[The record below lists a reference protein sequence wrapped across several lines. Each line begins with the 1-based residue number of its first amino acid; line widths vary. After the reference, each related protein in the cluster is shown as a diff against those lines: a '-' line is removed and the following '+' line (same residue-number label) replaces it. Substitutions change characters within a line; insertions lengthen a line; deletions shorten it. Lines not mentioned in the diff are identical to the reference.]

1 MYVKHFGLDELPFS
15 ITPDT
20 SFLFAHP
27 SYQDAL
33 NTLLVAARSGE
44 GFIKV
49 TGEVGT
55 GKTLLCRKF
64 LDALAADRNFATAYI
79 PNPYLEPMT
88 LLLAIADELR
98 IDYESNLNQHQLL
111 KLLTKFLVD
120 TYADNKRVILCMD
133 EAQALPLETLEALRL
148 LTNLETGKR
157 KLLQVV
163 LFGQPE
169 LDQRLNQESIR
180 QLKQRISFSCAL
192 APLSFDD
199 VDYYLAHRLS
209 IAGYRGPRL
218 FSSRAVKRLFK
229 LSQGV
234 PRLINIL
241 AHKSLMAAFGEGA
254 PSVEIN
260 HVQLAAED
268 TESTK
273 TVITKTRRL
282 FKYVAALV
290 GALLVSAGA
299 LLWAHSL

>member
-1 MYVKHFGLDELPFS
+1 MYIKHFGLDELPFS

-20 SFLFAHP
+20 SFLFAHS

-64 LDALAADRNFATAYI
+64 LDALAVDRNFVTAYI
-79 PNPYLEPMT
+79 PNPYLEPIT
-88 LLLAIADELR
+88 LLFALADEFQ
-98 IDYESNLNQHQLL
+98 IDYEPSLNQHQLL
-111 KLLTKFLVD
+111 KLLTKFFVD
-120 TYADNKRVILCMD
+120 TYADRKRVILCLD

-169 LDQRLNQESIR
+169 LDVRLNQESIR
-180 QLKQRISFSCAL
+180 QLKQRITFSCTL
-192 APLSFDD
+192 TSLSFDD

-209 IAGYRGPRL
+209 IAGYRGSRL
-218 FSSRAVKRLFK
+218 FSIRAVKRLFK

-234 PRLINIL
+234 PRMINIL

-254 PSVEIN
+254 PTVEIH
-260 HVQLAAED
+260 HVQLAAQD
-268 TESTK
+268 TESTRTMMSK
-273 TVITKTRRL
+273 ARRL
-282 FKYVAALV
+282 IKYTAALV
-290 GALLVSAGA
+290 GAVLVSVGA
-299 LLWAHSL
+299 LFWTHSL

>member
-1 MYVKHFGLDELPFS
+1 MYIKHFGLDELPFS

-20 SFLFAHP
+20 SFLFAHS

-64 LDALAADRNFATAYI
+64 LDALAVDRNFVTAYI
-79 PNPYLEPMT
+79 PNPYLEPIT
-88 LLLAIADELR
+88 LLLALADELR
-98 IDYESNLNQHQLL
+98 IDYEPSLNQHQLL

-120 TYADNKRVILCMD
+120 TYADRKRVILCLD

-169 LDQRLNQESIR
+169 LDVRLNQESIR

-192 APLSFDD
+192 VPLSFDD

-209 IAGYRGPRL
+209 IAGYRGARL

-229 LSQGV
+229 LSHGV

-254 PSVEIN
+254 STVEIH
-260 HVQLAAED
+260 HVQLAARD
-268 TESTK
+268 TESTRTIMSK
-273 TVITKTRRL
+273 VSRL
-282 FKYVAALV
+282 IKYSAALV
-290 GALLVSAGA
+290 GALLVSVGA
-299 LLWAHSL
+299 LFWTHSL

>member
-1 MYVKHFGLDELPFS
+1 MYIKHFGLDELPFS

-20 SFLFAHP
+20 SFLFAHS
-27 SYQDAL
+27 SYRDAL

-64 LDALAADRNFATAYI
+64 LDALAVDRNFVTAYI
-79 PNPYLEPMT
+79 PNPYLEPIT
-88 LLLAIADELR
+88 LLLALADELR
-98 IDYESNLNQHQLL
+98 IDYEPSLNQHQLL

-120 TYADNKRVILCMD
+120 TYADRKRVILCLD

-169 LDQRLNQESIR
+169 LDVRLNQESIR

-192 APLSFDD
+192 VPLSFDD

-209 IAGYRGPRL
+209 IAGYRGARL

-229 LSQGV
+229 LSHGV

-254 PSVEIN
+254 STVEIH
-260 HVQLAAED
+260 HVQLAARD
-268 TESTK
+268 TESTRTIMSK
-273 TVITKTRRL
+273 VSRL
-282 FKYVAALV
+282 IKYTAALV
-290 GALLVSAGA
+290 GALLVSVGA
-299 LLWAHSL
+299 LFWTHSL

>member
-1 MYVKHFGLDELPFS
+1 MYIKHFGLDELPFS

-20 SFLFAHP
+20 SFLFAHS

-64 LDALAADRNFATAYI
+64 LDALAMDGNFVTAYI
-79 PNPYLEPMT
+79 PNPYLEPIT
-88 LLLAIADELR
+88 LLLALADELR
-98 IDYESNLNQHQLL
+98 IDYEPSLNQHQLL

-120 TYADNKRVILCMD
+120 TYADGKRVILCMD

-169 LDQRLNQESIR
+169 LDVRLDQQSIR
-180 QLKQRISFSCAL
+180 QLKQRISFSCTL
-192 APLSFDD
+192 MPLSFDD
-199 VDYYLAHRLS
+199 VDYYLAHRLN

-218 FSSRAVKRLFK
+218 FSTRVVKRLFK

-254 PSVEIN
+254 SAAEIH
-260 HVQLAAED
+260 HVQLAAKD
-268 TESTK
+268 TESTRTMMGK
-273 TVITKTRRL
+273 AHRLIKYTV
-282 FKYVAALV
+282 ALV
-290 GALLVSAGA
+290 GALLVSVGA
-299 LLWAHSL
+299 LFWAHSL

>member
-1 MYVKHFGLDELPFS
+1 MYIKHFGLDELPFS

-20 SFLFAHP
+20 SFLFAHS

-64 LDALAADRNFATAYI
+64 LDALAVDRNFVTAYI
-79 PNPYLEPMT
+79 PNPYLEPIT
-88 LLLAIADELR
+88 LLLALADELR
-98 IDYESNLNQHQLL
+98 IDYEPSLNQHQLL

-120 TYADNKRVILCMD
+120 TYADRKRVILCLD

-169 LDQRLNQESIR
+169 LDVRLNQESIR

-192 APLSFDD
+192 VPLSFDD

-209 IAGYRGPRL
+209 IAGYRGARL

-229 LSQGV
+229 LSHGV

-254 PSVEIN
+254 STVEIH
-260 HVQLAAED
+260 HVQLAARD
-268 TESTK
+268 TESTRTIMSK
-273 TVITKTRRL
+273 VSRL
-282 FKYVAALV
+282 IKYTAALV
-290 GALLVSAGA
+290 GALLVSVGA
-299 LLWAHSL
+299 LFWTHSL

>member
-1 MYVKHFGLDELPFS
+1 MYIKHFGLDELPFS

-20 SFLFAHP
+20 SFLFAHS

-49 TGEVGT
+49 TVEVGT
-55 GKTLLCRKF
+55 GNTLLCRKF
-64 LDALAADRNFATAYI
+64 LDALAVDRNFVTAYI
-79 PNPYLEPMT
+79 PNPYLEPIT
-88 LLLAIADELR
+88 LLFALADEFR
-98 IDYESNLNQHQLL
+98 IDYGPNLNQHQIL

-120 TYADNKRVILCMD
+120 TYADRKRVILCLD

-169 LDQRLNQESIR
+169 LDVRLNQESIR

-192 APLSFDD
+192 VPLSFDD

-209 IAGYRGPRL
+209 IAGYRGARL

-229 LSQGV
+229 LSHGV

-254 PSVEIN
+254 STVEIH
-260 HVQLAAED
+260 HVQLAAQD
-268 TESTK
+268 TESTRTIMSK
-273 TVITKTRRL
+273 VSRL
-282 FKYVAALV
+282 IKYTAALV
-290 GALLVSAGA
+290 GALLVSVGA
-299 LLWAHSL
+299 LFWTHSL

>member
-1 MYVKHFGLDELPFS
+1 MYIKHFGLDELPFS

-20 SFLFAHP
+20 SFLFAHS

-64 LDALAADRNFATAYI
+64 LDALAVDRNFVTAYI
-79 PNPYLEPMT
+79 PNPYLEPIT
-88 LLLAIADELR
+88 LLLALADELR
-98 IDYESNLNQHQLL
+98 IDYEPSLNQHQLL

-120 TYADNKRVILCMD
+120 TYADRKRVILCLD

-169 LDQRLNQESIR
+169 LDVRLNQESIR

-192 APLSFDD
+192 VPLSFDD

-209 IAGYRGPRL
+209 IAGYRCARL

-229 LSQGV
+229 LSHGV

-254 PSVEIN
+254 STVEIH
-260 HVQLAAED
+260 HVQLAARD
-268 TESTK
+268 TESTRTIMSK
-273 TVITKTRRL
+273 VSRL
-282 FKYVAALV
+282 IKYTAALV
-290 GALLVSAGA
+290 GALLVSVGA
-299 LLWAHSL
+299 LFWTHSL

>member
-1 MYVKHFGLDELPFS
+1 MYIKHFGLDELPFS

-20 SFLFAHP
+20 SFLFAHS

-64 LDALAADRNFATAYI
+64 LDALAVDRNFVTAYI
-79 PNPYLEPMT
+79 PNPYLEPIT
-88 LLLAIADELR
+88 LLLALADELR
-98 IDYESNLNQHQLL
+98 IDYEPSLNQHQLL

-120 TYADNKRVILCMD
+120 TYADRKRVILCLD

-169 LDQRLNQESIR
+169 LDVRLNQESIR

-192 APLSFDD
+192 VPLSFDD

-209 IAGYRGPRL
+209 IAGYRGARL

-229 LSQGV
+229 LSHGV

-254 PSVEIN
+254 STVEIH
-260 HVQLAAED
+260 HVQLAAQD
-268 TESTK
+268 TESTRTIMSK
-273 TVITKTRRL
+273 VSRL
-282 FKYVAALV
+282 IKYTAALV
-290 GALLVSAGA
+290 GALLVSVGA
-299 LLWAHSL
+299 LFWTHSL

>member
-1 MYVKHFGLDELPFS
+1 MYIKHFGLEELPFS

-20 SFLFAHP
+20 SFLFAHS
-27 SYQDAL
+27 SYQDAF

-64 LDALAADRNFATAYI
+64 LDTLAVDGNFVTAYI
-79 PNPYLEPMT
+79 PNPYLEPIT
-88 LLLAIADELR
+88 LLLALADELR
-98 IDYESNLNQHQLL
+98 IDYEPSLNQHQLL

-169 LDQRLNQESIR
+169 LDVRLNQQSIR
-180 QLKQRISFSCAL
+180 QLKQRISFSCTL
-192 APLSFDD
+192 TSLRFDD
-199 VDYYLAHRLS
+199 IDYYLAHRLS
-209 IAGYRGPRL
+209 IAGYRGSRL
-218 FSSRAVKRLFK
+218 FSIRAVKRLFK

-241 AHKSLMAAFGEGA
+241 AHKSLMVAFGEGA
-254 PSVEIN
+254 PTVEIH
-260 HVQLAAED
+260 HVQLAAQD
-268 TESTK
+268 TESTR
-273 TVITKTRRL
+273 TMMNRARRL
-282 FKYVAALV
+282 IKYTVALV
-290 GALLVSAGA
+290 GALLVSVGA
-299 LLWAHSL
+299 LFWAHSL

>member
-1 MYVKHFGLDELPFS
+1 MYIKHFGLDELPFS

-20 SFLFAHP
+20 SFLFAHS

-64 LDALAADRNFATAYI
+64 LDALAVDRNFVTAYI
-79 PNPYLEPMT
+79 PNPYLEPIT
-88 LLLAIADELR
+88 LLLALADELR
-98 IDYESNLNQHQLL
+98 IDYEPSLNQHQLL

-120 TYADNKRVILCMD
+120 TYADRKRVILCLD

-169 LDQRLNQESIR
+169 LDVRLNQKSIR
-180 QLKQRISFSCAL
+180 QLKQRISFSCKL
-192 APLSFDD
+192 VPLSFDD

-209 IAGYRGPRL
+209 IAGYRGARL

-229 LSQGV
+229 LSHGV

-254 PSVEIN
+254 STVEIH
-260 HVQLAAED
+260 HVQLAAQD
-268 TESTK
+268 TESTRTIMSK
-273 TVITKTRRL
+273 VSRL
-282 FKYVAALV
+282 IKYTAALV
-290 GALLVSAGA
+290 GALLVSVGA
-299 LLWAHSL
+299 LFWTHSL